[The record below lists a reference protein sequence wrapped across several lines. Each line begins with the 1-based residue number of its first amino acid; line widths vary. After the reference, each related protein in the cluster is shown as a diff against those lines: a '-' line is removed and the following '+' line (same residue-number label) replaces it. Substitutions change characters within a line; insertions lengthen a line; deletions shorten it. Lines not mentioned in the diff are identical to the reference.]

1 MLDLTGKRFGRL
13 LAICPT
19 EQRKRGNIVWKCQ
32 CDCGRTSYVIA
43 GKLARGGTQ
52 SCGCTRKESLAKEA
66 QKNIADLT
74 GQRFGRLI
82 AVRPTE
88 ERRQRFVV
96 WECKCDCG
104 NTVHVTSGMLKCGN
118 TSSCG
123 CLRKEIATKNRL
135 KSVSKAK
142 GQARQ
147 PSGCAPT
154 KEKE

>member
-1 MLDLTGKRFGRL
+1 MKDLRGMRFGRL
-13 LAICPT
+13 VAIRPT
-19 EQRKRGNIVWKCQ
+19 EQRKRGAIVWECK
-32 CDCGRTSYVIA
+32 CDCGRTSYVA
-43 GKLARGGTQ
+43 ANKLTSVGTK
-52 SCGCTRKESLAKEA
+52 SCGCKRKENAAKGA

-104 NTVHVTSGMLKCGN
+104 NTAYVTSGMLKCGN

-123 CLRKEIATKNRL
+123 CLRKEIATKNMERMERQGKKQL
-135 KSVSKAK
+135 IQESCNERSGEKA
-142 GQARQ
+142 
-147 PSGCAPT
+147 
-154 KEKE
+154 